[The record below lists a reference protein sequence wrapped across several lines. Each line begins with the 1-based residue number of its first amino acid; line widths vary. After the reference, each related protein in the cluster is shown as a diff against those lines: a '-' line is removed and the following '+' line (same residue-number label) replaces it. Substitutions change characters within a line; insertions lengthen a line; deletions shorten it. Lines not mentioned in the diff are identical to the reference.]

1 MPVYNL
7 NARRRQHKSKDFI
20 DEILNLDTNSLD
32 EVNLENLLA
41 DDILIKQE
49 PEEEL
54 TVADLRDRQK
64 KDNHNMIERRRRF
77 NINDRIKELGTLL
90 PKVNEFLY
98 DIIQDLHIRQ
108 PNKGTILKSSVDY
121 IKCLKYEV
129 NRLKRNELKQKDLDY
144 QNKRLITR
152 IRELELLAKNHGI
165 PFEDFNLNHEEATST
180 IKVHAENQLTASE
193 NLIVKHADDDSQKII
208 NLDEIED
215 LMDCDK
221 TLKLSDPLLS
231 SFPIFDSPH
240 SSSQSSSASTPS
252 SPSSTSSFISTDS
265 SNQRTNHSTKHK
277 AKHPYQLHL
286 QLHSDDEDNDD
297 DDDNNN
303 DNDNDNDNVKETN
316 SRRRKK
322 NKYFNSE
329 LSSTLNLNLK
339 DPMMSASPLHS
350 PPHFSTN
357 DFQMN
362 YMDHMFFSSQYLS
375 SSLTA
380 DDSIDLCT
388 ILKSENTL
396 MEDMIM
402 IG

>member
-129 NRLKRNELKQKDLDY
+129 NRLKRNEQKQKDLDY

-180 IKVHAENQLTASE
+180 IKVHEENQLTASE
-193 NLIVKHADDDSQKII
+193 TDDDNKKII

-221 TLKLSDPLLS
+221 TLKLNDPLLS

-265 SNQRTNHSTKHK
+265 STNRTNHTTKHK
-277 AKHPYQLHL
+277 AKHSYQL
-286 QLHSDDEDNDD
+286 QLHSDEDNDD
-297 DDDNNN
+297 DDNN
-303 DNDNDNDNVKETN
+303 DVEETN

-322 NKYFNSE
+322 NKYFNSG
-329 LSSTLNLNLK
+329 LTSTLNLNLK
-339 DPMMSASPLHS
+339 DPMMSASPMHS

>member
-1 MPVYNL
+1 
-7 NARRRQHKSKDFI
+7 
-20 DEILNLDTNSLD
+20 
-32 EVNLENLLA
+32 
-41 DDILIKQE
+41 
-49 PEEEL
+49 
-54 TVADLRDRQK
+54 
-64 KDNHNMIERRRRF
+64 
-77 NINDRIKELGTLL
+77 
-90 PKVNEFLY
+90 
-98 DIIQDLHIRQ
+98 
-108 PNKGTILKSSVDY
+108 
-121 IKCLKYEV
+121 
-129 NRLKRNELKQKDLDY
+129 
-144 QNKRLITR
+144 
-152 IRELELLAKNHGI
+152 
-165 PFEDFNLNHEEATST
+165 
-180 IKVHAENQLTASE
+180 
-193 NLIVKHADDDSQKII
+193 
-208 NLDEIED
+208 
-215 LMDCDK
+215 MDCDK
-221 TLKLSDPLLS
+221 ALKLNDPLLS

-265 SNQRTNHSTKHK
+265 SSNRTNHTTKHK
-277 AKHPYQLHL
+277 AKHPYQL
-286 QLHSDDEDNDD
+286 QLHSDEDH
-297 DDDNNN
+297 DDDN
-303 DNDNDNDNVKETN
+303 DHDVEETN

-339 DPMMSASPLHS
+339 DPMMSASPMHS

>member
-1 MPVYNL
+1 
-7 NARRRQHKSKDFI
+7 
-20 DEILNLDTNSLD
+20 
-32 EVNLENLLA
+32 
-41 DDILIKQE
+41 
-49 PEEEL
+49 
-54 TVADLRDRQK
+54 
-64 KDNHNMIERRRRF
+64 
-77 NINDRIKELGTLL
+77 
-90 PKVNEFLY
+90 
-98 DIIQDLHIRQ
+98 
-108 PNKGTILKSSVDY
+108 
-121 IKCLKYEV
+121 
-129 NRLKRNELKQKDLDY
+129 
-144 QNKRLITR
+144 
-152 IRELELLAKNHGI
+152 
-165 PFEDFNLNHEEATST
+165 
-180 IKVHAENQLTASE
+180 
-193 NLIVKHADDDSQKII
+193 
-208 NLDEIED
+208 
-215 LMDCDK
+215 MDCDK
-221 TLKLSDPLLS
+221 TLKLNDPLLS

-265 SNQRTNHSTKHK
+265 STNRTNHTIKNK
-277 AKHPYQLHL
+277 AKHPYQLP
-286 QLHSDDEDNDD
+286 LHSDEDNDD
-297 DDDNNN
+297 DN
-303 DNDNDNDNVKETN
+303 DNDNDNDVEEIN

-339 DPMMSASPLHS
+339 DPMMSASPMHS